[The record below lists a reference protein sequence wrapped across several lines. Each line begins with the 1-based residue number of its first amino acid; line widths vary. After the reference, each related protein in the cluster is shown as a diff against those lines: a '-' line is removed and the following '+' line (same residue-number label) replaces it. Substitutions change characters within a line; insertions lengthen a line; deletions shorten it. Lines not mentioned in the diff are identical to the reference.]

1 MNPVRSLAR
10 ASGASPEDL
19 GGATS
24 YGMNRLLQIFKR
36 PEIRNKVFFIL
47 ALLIVFRI
55 VSNIPIPAIDSSKL
69 KDFLSQNQ
77 FFGLISAFTGGSLS
91 ALSIGMLG
99 LGPYITS
106 SIIMQLL
113 TMIFPGLEQMYKY
126 EGEAG
131 RARFNQYS
139 RMITVPLAM
148 LQGYGFLVLLSRQ
161 NVIGHLSLINW
172 VSTLLVITAGSM
184 FFMWLGELI
193 TEKNLGN
200 GTSLLILAGI
210 VARFPNSIRQ
220 TLFSYTSAQ
229 DLFTYGGFILV
240 GLVVIVGV
248 IYISEAQRNIPVNYA
263 RRVRGSKI
271 YGGVS
276 TYLPMRVNNAGVIPI
291 IFALSILLF
300 PGMIA
305 NFFAGSKIAVISTI
319 SGYINRFVQSQ
330 LWYAIFYFLLVV
342 VFTYF
347 YTAITFD
354 PKSISENIQKQGG
367 YIPGI
372 RPGPM
377 TAQFLNHLLNRVT
390 LVGAMFLG
398 VIAIL
403 PNIVRSVTGITSFQ
417 VGGTSILIVVS
428 VALEIMKQVDAQ
440 LSMYEY

>member
-1 MNPVRSLAR
+1 M
-10 ASGASPEDL
+10 GKI
-19 GGATS
+19 
-24 YGMNRLLQIFKR
+24 LQIFKR
-36 PEIRNKVFFIL
+36 PELRNKVLFIV

-55 VSNIPIPAIDSSKL
+55 VSSIPIPAIDASRL

-77 FFGLISAFTGGSLS
+77 LFGLISAFTGGSLS

-113 TMIFPGLEQMYKY
+113 TMIFPSLEQMYKY

-131 RARFNQYS
+131 RAKFNQYS
-139 RMITVPLAM
+139 RFLTVPLAL
-148 LQGYGFLVLLSRQ
+148 LQGYAFLVLLSRQ
-161 NVIGHLSLINW
+161 NVIGTLSLIDW
-172 VSTLLVITAGSM
+172 VATLLVIAASSV

-193 TEKNLGN
+193 SEKNLGN

-210 VARFPNSIRQ
+210 VAGFPKSIRQ
-220 TLFSYTSAQ
+220 AVFSYSAN
-229 DLFTYGGFILV
+229 DIFTYA
-240 GLVVIVGV
+240 GLIAVSLIVIVGV

-263 RRVRGSKI
+263 RRVRGSKV

-305 NFFAGSKIAVISTI
+305 NFFVGSKIAMVSTMAT
-319 SGYINRFVQSQ
+319 FVNNFLQNQ
-330 LWYAIFYFLLVV
+330 MWYAIFYFMLVV
-342 VFTYF
+342 LFTYF
-347 YTAITFD
+347 YTAVTFD

-372 RPGPM
+372 RPGSM

-390 LVGAMFLG
+390 LVGAIFLG
-398 VIAIL
+398 LIAIL
-403 PNIVRSVTGITSFQ
+403 PNIVQGATGITAFQ
-417 VGGTSILIVVS
+417 VGGTSVLIVVS